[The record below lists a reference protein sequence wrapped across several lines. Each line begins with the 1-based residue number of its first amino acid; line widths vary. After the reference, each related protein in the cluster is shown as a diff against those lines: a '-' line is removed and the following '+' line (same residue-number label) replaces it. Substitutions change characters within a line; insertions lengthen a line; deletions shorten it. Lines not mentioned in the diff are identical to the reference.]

1 MAKRYRPAISYR
13 LREIPLKSVKVW
25 KDAQARKLDRKGVT
39 ELARS
44 IKTEGLQ
51 NPPMVQKEGKE
62 YLLMSGQRRLAALK
76 RLKAKKIPAL
86 VLTKNAKYELDD
98 AKAASVVENLHRK
111 DMETREMALACA
123 FLADKKGKSKAAQSL
138 GISKIMFKKY
148 HGFAGVPEAPSIFE
162 TLSAT
167 WMAFLRFGTYWYIFV
182 ASSRVIIFGTILL
195 SASGTPANP

>member
-148 HGFAGVPEAPSIFE
+148 HGFAGVPEALKSMVPEAPSIFE
-162 TLSAT
+162 TRLCHLD
-167 WMAFLRFGTYWYIFV
+167 F
-182 ASSRVIIFGTILL
+182 
-195 SASGTPANP
+195 